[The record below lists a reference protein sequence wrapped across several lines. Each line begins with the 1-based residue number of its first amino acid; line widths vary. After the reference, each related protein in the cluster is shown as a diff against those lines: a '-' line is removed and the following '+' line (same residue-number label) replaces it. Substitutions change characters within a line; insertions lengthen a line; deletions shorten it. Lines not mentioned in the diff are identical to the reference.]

1 MTTPADA
8 AGGSDY
14 RTLSSETVFSG
25 RVLQVRVDEVAMP
38 DGTAKREYVGHP
50 GAVAVVALDADGAVV
65 LVEQYRY
72 PVRRRLRELPAGLLD
87 VAGEPAV
94 KAAARELFEEARLHA
109 GRWDVLV
116 DLYTT
121 PGMTDEAVRVY
132 LARELT
138 DATEQYTAEHEE
150 VELTVSRL
158 DLTAA
163 ADAVLAGE
171 ISNSIAVAGILAAE
185 RARRDGFAGLRP
197 ADAPWS
203 AKPEL
208 AER

>member
-1 MTTPADA
+1 MS
-8 AGGSDY
+8 AGESDY
-14 RTLSSETVFSG
+14 RTLSSETVFAG
-25 RVLQVRVDEVAMP
+25 RVLTVKVDEVAMP

-50 GAVAVVALDADGAVV
+50 GAVAVVALDEADRVV

-94 KAAARELFEEARLHA
+94 RAAARELFEEARVHA

-132 LARELT
+132 LARDLT
-138 DATEQYTAEHEE
+138 DATEEYAATGEE
-150 VELTVSRL
+150 VELTISRL
-158 DLTAA
+158 PLAE
-163 ADAVLAGE
+163 AVEAVMAGD
-171 ISNSIAVAGILAAE
+171 IGNSIAVAGILAAD
-185 RARRDGFAGLRP
+185 RAQRNGFAGLRP
-197 ADAPWS
+197 AEAPWS
-203 AKPEL
+203 AKPDL
-208 AER
+208 AGR

>member
-1 MTTPADA
+1 M
-8 AGGSDY
+8 SDSGEGRY

-25 RVLQVRVDEVAMP
+25 RVLKVKVDEVEMP

-50 GAVAVVALDADGAVV
+50 GAVAVVALDDAGAVV

-94 KAAARELFEEARLHA
+94 RAAARELFEEARLHA
-109 GRWDVLV
+109 ARWDVLV

-138 DATEQYTAEHEE
+138 DATEAYDATGEE
-150 VELTVSRL
+150 VELTVSRSAL
-158 DLTAA
+158 ADA

-171 ISNSIAVAGILAAE
+171 ITNSIAVAGILAAD
-185 RARRDGFAGLRP
+185 RAQRDGFAGLRP

-203 AKPEL
+203 AKPDL
-208 AER
+208 AP